1 MKTSLRVKEWTKF
14 VLPGREMCNLSRA
27 RAGLRVS
34 SNGHV
39 GVDFTPCGKVRIT
52 NRATESTAE
61 SNSSVHMPTGMRR
74 CSSVAT
80 PSRVFDAHEAPPQR
94 FLRQTTPHRLDPFA
108 TPYSLPPHTQQERRR
123 PGVCKNY
130 DGQLRIPHTGDV
142 PRPTI
147 RDSTN
152 SPLRDAAP

>member
-1 MKTSLRVKEWTKF
+1 MKTSLRVKKWTKF

-27 RAGLRVS
+27 RAGLRI
-34 SNGHV
+34 SNNGQA
-39 GVDFTPCGKVRIT
+39 FTPSGKVRIT

-80 PSRVFDAHEAPPQR
+80 PSRVFDAPEAPPQR

-108 TPYSLPPHTQQERRR
+108 IPYSLPRHTQQERRL
-123 PGVCKNY
+123 PGACKNY
-130 DGQLRIPHTGDV
+130 GGQLRIPHTGDV
-142 PRPTI
+142 PRPAI

-152 SPLRDAAP
+152 SPLRDAVP